1 MANIHP
7 LITIFGVFIGLSLF
21 GFWGVI
27 FGPLI
32 LSLIV
37 LFINLYRHDF
47 VPGSKAK
54 PTASTELQE
63 TKSLERL
70 SKIVQ
75 NNGLSS
81 LTKSEQERYEE
92 AHTDASKTEEDE

>member
-1 MANIHP
+1 MSP
-7 LITIFGVFIGLSLF
+7 QTDVYKRQLSLF

-47 VPGSKAK
+47 GPGSKAK
-54 PTASTELQE
+54 PSASTDLQE
-63 TKSLERL
+63 KKSLERL

-75 NNGLSS
+75 HNGFSA
-81 LTKSEQERYEE
+81 LTQSEQERYEE
-92 AHTDASKTEEDE
+92 AHTDEDKPEGDE